1 MLAQFL
7 IEGVFTALLGLF
19 GIAGNIVS
27 IKVMSSKDLDML
39 PTFRHLLKMLAGF
52 DATFLIF
59 TLSLFC
65 VSSWSPTY
73 DQYVRP
79 YLTPYWLPVIQI
91 ALAGSVWTTM
101 AVSVERY
108 LTVCCSYRSNKVQH
122 LYYTVPIIVSS
133 FLFNAPRFFEL
144 RTGLVLRNETIY
156 NETTGEEVNITIM
169 KPELQ
174 PTELRKDP
182 GYSRDYVLIANSF
195 ALAFFPMLALVVLNS
210 LIFRTIS
217 KATERHNAISS
228 HQRRDH
234 KVAMMLIILVVVF
247 IICHSLRSIIN
258 TYECIQLV
266 MYGELKNWPDWIQVL
281 VHGNHFAL
289 VFNSSINIMI
299 YACKDDKFLN
309 VLLIT
314 IHMRPGRGRSRSPDL
329 ELNQVNTSDDAGSG
343 SLGRNAIVKIRTAL
357 KSPTPSH
364 GAKMASEI
372 KLQKG
377 SNGLKTTSSC
387 INGGVNTS
395 LVPSSVDGIHS
406 QDSSSSSE
414 ALQRLISHRSG
425 SSSGATADAAAHNN
439 NSINNNQEDE
449 GTSTSN
455 SQSNLLLDNGGARDE
470 TRPPNNYC

>member
-1 MLAQFL
+1 MWAQFF

-27 IKVMSSKDLDML
+27 IKVMSSKDLDMI

-122 LYYTVPIIVSS
+122 MYYTVPIIVSS
-133 FLFNAPRFFEL
+133 FLFNAPRFLEL
-144 RTGLVLRNETIY
+144 RTELVAHNATVFNETL
-156 NETTGEEVNITIM
+156 GEEVNVTIM
-169 KPELQ
+169 KPELM
-174 PTELRKDP
+174 PTELRRDP
-182 GYSRDYVLIANSF
+182 GYSRDYVLFANSF
-195 ALAFFPMLALVVLNS
+195 ALAFFPMLALIILNS

-234 KVAMMLIILVVVF
+234 KVAMMLIIIVVVF

-266 MYGELKNWPDWIQVL
+266 MHGELKHWPDWIQVL

-289 VFNSSINIMI
+289 VFNSSINILI
-299 YACKDDKFLN
+299 YACKDDKFLD

-314 IHMRPGRGRSRSPDL
+314 IHVRPGGRSRSRSPDV
-329 ELNQVNTSDDAGSG
+329 ELTQINTSDEHVSGG
-343 SLGRNAIVKIRTAL
+343 SLGRNAIIKIRSQVV
-357 KSPTPSH
+357 KSPTPGH
-364 GAKMASEI
+364 GGTMKESEI

-377 SNGLKTTSSC
+377 ALNGVASSC
-387 INGGVNTS
+387 VNGTAANGGSLPSTNGGANGIGENGAPEAAHLLRPISSNNNTLS
-395 LVPSSVDGIHS
+395 NNNNNNNNSD
-406 QDSSSSSE
+406 
-414 ALQRLISHRSG
+414 G
-425 SSSGATADAAAHNN
+425 SSS
-439 NSINNNQEDE
+439 
-449 GTSTSN
+449 TSS
-455 SQSNLLLDNGGARDE
+455 LLKNASDDTGDGGGSK
-470 TRPPNNYC
+470 TNYC